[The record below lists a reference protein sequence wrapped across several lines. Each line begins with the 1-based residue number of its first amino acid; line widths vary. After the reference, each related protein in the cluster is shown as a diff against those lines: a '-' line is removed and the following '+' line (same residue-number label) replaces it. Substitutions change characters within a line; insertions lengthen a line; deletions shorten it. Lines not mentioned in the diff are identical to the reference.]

1 MTKTRQA
8 VLFPGFFDEV
18 EKPKPVNV
26 ASVPQRSPFRYP
38 GGKTWFVPTFRH
50 WMAQIYPKPSIL
62 VEPFAG
68 GGIISL
74 TALFEN
80 LVERVVMVE
89 LDDEIAAVWQSVVN
103 GDAEWLA
110 NRILAFHLTKE
121 TVIQEIKKTPKT
133 QREKAFQTILKNR
146 TFHGGILAEGSGFL
160 KYGENG
166 KGIRSRWYPATLA
179 KRLIN
184 LNHVAHRID
193 FRCDDGLKAIQEFA
207 SRPDV
212 VYFIDPPYTAGGK
225 KAGKRLY
232 KHYEIDHERLFTI
245 CESVKGDFLITYDN
259 ADEVKSMARAHGF
272 QMRLIPMTNTH
283 HATMEELVIGKN
295 LSWMD
300 SFPAVH
306 EPEVEYVVQRKK
318 KERPKNAPNNI
329 YKQKVSNLLPPS
341 RQNKNR
347 SSKIFLFVKELWAVA

>member
-1 MTKTRQA
+1 
-8 VLFPGFFDEV
+8 
-18 EKPKPVNV
+18 
-26 ASVPQRSPFRYP
+26 
-38 GGKTWFVPTFRH
+38 
-50 WMAQIYPKPSIL
+50 MAQISPKPRIL

-89 LDDEIAAVWQSVVN
+89 LDDEIAAVWQSIVN
-103 GDAEWLA
+103 GDAKWLA
-110 NRILAFHLTKE
+110 DRILNFRLTKE
-121 TVIQEIKKTPKT
+121 AVIQEITKRPKT

-146 TFHGGILAEGSGFL
+146 TLHGGILAEGSGFL

-166 KGIRSRWYPATLA
+166 KGIRSRWYPTTLA
-179 KRLIN
+179 KRLVN
-184 LNHVAHRID
+184 LDHVAHRID
-193 FRCDDGLKAIQEFA
+193 FRCGDGLKAIQEFA

-232 KHYEIDHERLFTI
+232 KHYEIDHARLFTI
-245 CESVKGDFLITYDN
+245 CESLRGDFLITYDN

-283 HATMEELVIGKN
+283 HTIMEELVIGKN

-306 EPEVEYVVQRKK
+306 EPEVEYIVQENKKRYTSRRADRK
-318 KERPKNAPNNI
+318 R
-329 YKQKVSNLLPPS
+329 
-341 RQNKNR
+341 
-347 SSKIFLFVKELWAVA
+347 

>member
-1 MTKTRQA
+1 MSTLKLHPSPKQLRSHFDMTKIKQA
-8 VLFPGFFDEV
+8 VLFPGFIDEA
-18 EKPKPVNV
+18 EKPRPVNV

-38 GGKTWFVPTFRH
+38 GGKTWFVPTFRN
-50 WMAQIYPKPSIL
+50 WMAQIFPKPSIL

-89 LDDEIAAVWQSVVN
+89 LDDEIAAVWQLVVD

-110 NRILAFHLTKE
+110 NRILAFHLTNE
-121 TVIQEIKKTPKT
+121 TVIHEIKKAPKT
-133 QREKAFQTILKNR
+133 SREKAFQTILKNR
-146 TFHGGILAEGSGFL
+146 TLHGGILAEGSGFL

-166 KGIRSRWYPATLA
+166 KGILSRWYPATLA
-179 KRLIN
+179 KRFAN

-193 FRCDDGLKAIQEFA
+193 FRCDDGLKAIEEFA

-232 KHYEIDHERLFTI
+232 KHYEIDHARLFKI
-245 CESVKGDFLITYDN
+245 CDSVRGDFLITYDN
-259 ADEVKSMARAHGF
+259 ADEVKSMARAHEF

-283 HATMEELVIGKN
+283 HATMEELVIGKD

-306 EPEVEYVVQRKK
+306 EPEVEYVVSKK
-318 KERPKNAPNNI
+318 KKRRP
-329 YKQKVSNLLPPS
+329 
-341 RQNKNR
+341 NK
-347 SSKIFLFVKELWAVA
+347 